1 MKFIVLLMAICW
13 VVVVGAASAF
23 TYDEK
28 ELSDDDSALKMYERW
43 SREYGVV
50 RAEEEK
56 EMRFSVF
63 KETAAHV
70 TRFNSRRPD
79 HDHNQTYTME
89 LSQFAD
95 WTPSEFR
102 RRRCAIPRHE
112 LEERNDYDEMIMT
125 TEAENVT
132 SSYGNMNHLLPKE
145 VNWVK
150 RGAVTSVKSQIRC
163 SCCWA
168 FATIAGVE
176 GMHFIRTRKL
186 ITLSTQELVDCE
198 SEDCDPYRV
207 DFAFQ
212 FIKKNGITTDRI
224 YPYIANYSGY
234 CHLEKKNK
242 PVVRIDGYY
251 RVRRN
256 DERALMIAVARQPV
270 VALIEASPDFRHY
283 SKGVFAG
290 ECGTELD
297 HAVTIVGY
305 GTTPCGIPYW
315 LVKNSWGPEWG
326 GEGGYIRMRRN
337 VSDKRGLCGIAMEAY
352 YPYKYKRS

>member
-1 MKFIVLLMAICW
+1 
-13 VVVVGAASAF
+13 
-23 TYDEK
+23 
-28 ELSDDDSALKMYERW
+28 
-43 SREYGVV
+43 
-50 RAEEEK
+50 
-56 EMRFSVF
+56 MRFSVF

-70 TRFNSRRPD
+70 TRFNSRRPGDD
-79 HDHNQTYTME
+79 HDQTYTME

-102 RRRCAIPRHE
+102 RRRCAIPHHE
-112 LEERNDYDEMIMT
+112 LEQGNDYDEMIMT

-150 RGAVTSVKSQIRC
+150 RGAVTSVKS
-163 SCCWA
+163 
-168 FATIAGVE
+168 
-176 GMHFIRTRKL
+176 TRKL

-198 SEDCDPYRV
+198 SKNCKPYRV
-207 DFAFQ
+207 DIAFR

-224 YPYIANYSGY
+224 YPYIAKYSGY

-242 PVVRIDGYY
+242 PAVRIDGYY

-256 DERALMIAVARQPV
+256 NERALMIAVARQPV

-290 ECGTELD
+290 ECGTVQD

-315 LVKNSWGPEWG
+315 LVKNSWGPQWG
-326 GEGGYIRMRRN
+326 GEGGYIRMRPN

>member
-1 MKFIVLLMAICW
+1 FASI
-13 VVVVGAASAF
+13 AAVEGINYIWNKRLIPLSTQKLVDCDTGNRHCDGGYATVAF
-23 TYDEK
+23 QYIMENGITTDNNYP
-28 ELSDDDSALKMYERW
+28 YEDK
-43 SREYGVV
+43 YGNFCQN
-50 RAEEEK
+50 RKEK

-70 TRFNSRRPD
+70 TRFNSRRPGDD
-79 HDHNQTYTME
+79 HDQTYTME

-102 RRRCAIPRHE
+102 RRRCAIPHHE
-112 LEERNDYDEMIMT
+112 LEQGNDYDEMIMT

-150 RGAVTSVKSQIRC
+150 RGAVTSVKSYK
-163 SCCWA
+163 
-168 FATIAGVE
+168 
-176 GMHFIRTRKL
+176 FI
-186 ITLSTQELVDCE
+186 S
-198 SEDCDPYRV
+198 P
-207 DFAFQ
+207 
-212 FIKKNGITTDRI
+212 
-224 YPYIANYSGY
+224 NY
-234 CHLEKKNK
+234 KNK
-242 PVVRIDGYY
+242 PAVRIDGYY

-256 DERALMIAVARQPV
+256 NERALMIAVARQPV

-290 ECGTELD
+290 ECGTVQD

-315 LVKNSWGPEWG
+315 LVKNSWGPQWG
-326 GEGGYIRMRRN
+326 GEGGYIRMRPN

-352 YPYKYKRS
+352 YPYNLKFGTTAFRKEGF